1 MSFIIKYHFLYNMTS
16 AIIETCP
23 DGTDVKMN
31 KGDRKMKVLILGG
44 VAAGTK
50 VAAKLLREDR
60 SCEVTILT
68 KGKDISYAGCGLPYY
83 VGDVIHGKEQL
94 IVNTPEKYARLTG
107 AAVLTETEA
116 VAVKPE
122 EHKVEAKDLKT
133 GEVKEY
139 SYDKLV
145 IATGA
150 SPFVP
155 DIPGLHLKNVFTMRT
170 PDDAIALREAVEAG
184 EIKRAVVAGGGFIGL
199 EVAENLA
206 LKGVKVSVIDFA
218 PHILPNFLDPE
229 MSEFVENKMAEEGI
243 MPMTGVALEG
253 VLGTEKVEKVQTS
266 KRAMK
271 ADALVLAI
279 GIRPNTAFLEGS
291 GIEMFKGTILTDK
304 YLQTNIADI
313 YAAGDCAMVT
323 NRETGKPAWSPMGST
338 ANIAGRILAKNIA
351 GGKVEYPGVL
361 GTGVAKLPGGLNTGR
376 TGLTE
381 TAAKA
386 EGYDTVSVI
395 TVVDDK
401 AHYYP
406 GAGSFIIKLTADK
419 AARKLLGVQVLGTGA
434 VDKVTDIGV
443 TAISLGATVD
453 QLASMDFAYAP
464 PFSTA
469 IHPFA
474 HSINILMNKMDG
486 ALESIS
492 PSEYGDGACEGYE
505 IIDCALAPAL
515 EGKKYLD
522 LTAINGEVDGLGK
535 EDKLLLVCT
544 KGKRAYLTQ
553 NRLKYYGYTNTKVL
567 EGGTTFTEIETEEE
581 E

>member
-1 MSFIIKYHFLYNMTS
+1 
-16 AIIETCP
+16 
-23 DGTDVKMN
+23 
-31 KGDRKMKVLILGG
+31 MKVLILGG

-60 SCEVTILT
+60 SAEVTILT
-68 KGKDISYAGCGLPYY
+68 KGKEISYAGCGLPYY
-83 VGDVIHGKEQL
+83 VGGVIHEKGQL
-94 IVNTPEKYARLTG
+94 IVNTPEKYAKLTG
-107 AAVLTETEA
+107 AKVLTETEA

-122 EHKVEAKDLKT
+122 GHKVEAKDLKT
-133 GEVKEY
+133 GEVTEY
-139 SYDKLV
+139 RYDKLV
-145 IATGA
+145 ISTGA

-155 DIPGLHLKNVFTMRT
+155 DIPGLDLKNVYVMRT
-170 PDDAIALREAVEAG
+170 PDDAISLREAVEAG

-206 LKGVKVSVIDFA
+206 AQGIRVSVIDFA
-218 PHILPNFLDPE
+218 PHVLPNFLDPE
-229 MSEFVENKMAEEGI
+229 MSEFVENKMADEGI
-243 MPMTGVALEG
+243 MPMTGVSLEG
-253 VLGTEKVEKVQTS
+253 VIGTDKVEKVQTS

-271 ADALVLAI
+271 ADALIMAI

-291 GIEMFKGTILTDK
+291 GIEMMKGTVLTDQ
-304 YLQTNIADI
+304 YLKTNVEDV
-313 YAAGDCAMVT
+313 YAVGDCAMVT

-338 ANIAGRILAKNIA
+338 ANITGRILAKNIA
-351 GGKVEYPGVL
+351 GAEIAYPGVL

-386 EGYDTVSVI
+386 EGYDTVSVT
-395 TVVDDK
+395 TVVEDK

-406 GAGSFIIKLTADK
+406 GSDSFIIKLTADK
-419 AARKLLGVQVLGTGA
+419 ATRRLLGVQVLGTGA

-453 QLASMDFAYAP
+453 QLAFMDFAYAP

-474 HSINILMNKMDG
+474 HSINVLMNKMDG
-486 ALESIS
+486 ALDSIS
-492 PSEYGDGACEGYE
+492 PAEYLDGAAEGYE

-515 EGKKYLD
+515 AGKKYLD
-522 LTAINGEVDGLGK
+522 LTTVDGEVDGLGK
-535 EDKLLLVCT
+535 EDNLLLVCA

-553 NRLKYYGYTNTKVL
+553 NRLKHYGYSNTKVL
-567 EGGTTFTEIETEEE
+567 EGGVTVNEIQEDE
-581 E
+581 

>member
-1 MSFIIKYHFLYNMTS
+1 
-16 AIIETCP
+16 
-23 DGTDVKMN
+23 
-31 KGDRKMKVLILGG
+31 MKVLVLGG

-83 VGDVIHGKEQL
+83 VGDVIHEKGQL
-94 IVNTPEKYARLTG
+94 IVNTPEKYAKLTG
-107 AAVLTETEA
+107 AEVLTQTEA
-116 VAVKPE
+116 ISVKPD
-122 EHKVEAKDLKT
+122 EHKVEAKDLQT

-139 SYDKLV
+139 GYDKLV

-155 DIPGLHLKNVFTMRT
+155 DIPGLGLKNVFVMRT
-170 PDDAIALREAVEAG
+170 PDDAIALREAVESG
-184 EIKRAVVAGGGFIGL
+184 SVKRAVVAGGGFIGL

-206 LKGVKVSVIDFA
+206 AKGVKVSVIDFA
-218 PHILPNFLDPE
+218 PHVLPNFLDPE
-229 MSEFVENKMAEEGI
+229 MAEYVENKMAEEGI
-243 MPMTGVALEG
+243 MPVTGVALEG
-253 VLGTEKVEKVQTS
+253 VTGTDMVEKVQTS
-266 KRAMK
+266 RRAMK
-271 ADALVLAI
+271 ADALVLAV

-291 GIEMFKGTILTDK
+291 GIDMFKGTILTDK
-304 YLQTNIADI
+304 YLRTNVEDI
-313 YAAGDCAMVT
+313 YAAGDCAMVS

-351 GGKVEYPGVL
+351 GANLEYPGVL

-386 EGYDTVSVI
+386 EGYNVISVI
-395 TVVDDK
+395 TALDDK

-406 GAGSFIIKLTADK
+406 GAGSFIVKLTADK
-419 AARKLLGVQVLGTGA
+419 ESRKLLGVQVLGTGA
-434 VDKVTDIGV
+434 VDKMTDIGV

-486 ALESIS
+486 TLDSIT
-492 PSEYGDGACEGYE
+492 PAEYAQGAAEDYE
-505 IIDCALAPAL
+505 IIDCAMAPTL
-515 EGKKYLD
+515 NGKKYLD
-522 LTAINGEVDGLGK
+522 LTTIKGEVDGLGK
-535 EDKLLLVCT
+535 EDRLLLVCA

-567 EGGTTFTEIETEEE
+567 EGGMTFTEIDTDGE
-581 E
+581 

>member
-1 MSFIIKYHFLYNMTS
+1 
-16 AIIETCP
+16 
-23 DGTDVKMN
+23 
-31 KGDRKMKVLILGG
+31 MKVLVLGG

-60 SCEVTILT
+60 SCEVTVLT

-83 VGDVIHGKEQL
+83 VGDVIHEKSEL
-94 IVNTPEKYARLTG
+94 IVNTPAKFAALTG
-107 AAVLTETEA
+107 AGVRTETEA
-116 VAVKPE
+116 VAVHPDK
-122 EHKVEAKDLKT
+122 HTVEAKDLKT
-133 GEVKEY
+133 GEVTEY
-139 SYDKLV
+139 GYDKLV

-155 DIPGLHLKNVFTMRT
+155 PIQGLDLKNVFVMRT
-170 PDDAIALREAVEAG
+170 PDDAIGLRAAVEAG

-206 LKGVKVSVIDFA
+206 AKGVKTTVIDFA
-218 PHILPNFLDPE
+218 PHVLPNFLDPE
-229 MSEFVENKMAEEGI
+229 LSEYVENKMADEGI
-243 MPMTGVALEG
+243 MPMTGVSLEG
-253 VLGTEKVEKVQTS
+253 VEGNGKVEKVLTS
-266 KRAMK
+266 KRGMK

-279 GIRPNTAFLEGS
+279 GIRPNTKFLEGS
-291 GIEMFKGTILTDK
+291 GIEMFKGTILTDQ
-304 YLQTNIADI
+304 YLRTNVEDI

-323 NRETGKPAWSPMGST
+323 NRQTGKPAWSPMGST
-338 ANIAGRILAKNIA
+338 ANIAGRILAKDIA
-351 GGKVEYPGVL
+351 GREIAYPGVL

-386 EGYDTVSVI
+386 EGYDVETVI

-406 GAGSFIIKLTADK
+406 GAGIFIVKLTADK
-419 AARKLLGVQVLGTGA
+419 ATRKLLGVQVLGTGA
-434 VDKVTDIGV
+434 VDKITDIGV

-453 QLASMDFAYAP
+453 QLAAMDFAYAP

-474 HSINILMNKMDG
+474 HSINILMNKLDG
-486 ALESIS
+486 ELKSFTPVEFAN
-492 PSEYGDGACEGYE
+492 GAAEGYE
-505 IIDCALAPAL
+505 IIDCAINPAL
-515 EGKKYLD
+515 PGKKYVD
-522 LTAINGEVDGLGK
+522 LTKVEGEIPGLAK
-535 EDKLLLVCT
+535 DTKLLLVCA

-553 NRLKYYGYTNTKVL
+553 NRMKFYGYTNTKVL
-567 EGGTTFTEIETEEE
+567 EGGTTFNEIEE
-581 E
+581 

>member
-1 MSFIIKYHFLYNMTS
+1 
-16 AIIETCP
+16 
-23 DGTDVKMN
+23 
-31 KGDRKMKVLILGG
+31 MKVLILGG

-60 SCEVTILT
+60 SAEVTILT
-68 KGKDISYAGCGLPYY
+68 KGKEISYAGCGLPYY
-83 VGDVIHGKEQL
+83 VGGVIHEKGQL
-94 IVNTPEKYARLTG
+94 IVNTPEKYAKLTG
-107 AAVLTETEA
+107 AKVLTETEA

-122 EHKVEAKDLKT
+122 GHKVEAKDLKT
-133 GEVKEY
+133 GEVTEY
-139 SYDKLV
+139 TYDKLV
-145 IATGA
+145 ISTGA

-155 DIPGLHLKNVFTMRT
+155 DIPGLGLKNVYVMRT
-170 PDDAIALREAVEAG
+170 PDDAISLREAVEAG

-206 LKGVKVSVIDFA
+206 AQGIRVSVIDFA
-218 PHILPNFLDPE
+218 PHVLPNFLDPE
-229 MSEFVENKMAEEGI
+229 MSEFVENKMADEGI
-243 MPMTGVALEG
+243 MPMTGVSLEG
-253 VLGTEKVEKVQTS
+253 VIGTEKVEKVQTS

-271 ADALVLAI
+271 ADALIMAI

-291 GIEMFKGTILTDK
+291 GIEMMKGTVLTDQ
-304 YLQTNIADI
+304 YLRTNVEDI
-313 YAAGDCAMVT
+313 YAVGDCAMVT

-351 GGKVEYPGVL
+351 GAKIAYPGVL

-386 EGYDTVSVI
+386 EGYDTVSVT
-395 TVVDDK
+395 TVVEDK

-406 GAGSFIIKLTADK
+406 GSGSFIIKLTADK
-419 AARKLLGVQVLGTGA
+419 ATRKLLGVQVLGAGA

-474 HSINILMNKMDG
+474 HSINVLMNKMDG
-486 ALESIS
+486 VLDSIS
-492 PSEYGDGACEGYE
+492 PAEYLDGAAEGYE

-515 EGKKYLD
+515 AGKKYLD
-522 LTAINGEVDGLGK
+522 LTTVDGEVDGLGK
-535 EDKLLLVCT
+535 EDNFLLVCA

-553 NRLKYYGYTNTKVL
+553 NRLKHYGYSNTKVL
-567 EGGTTFTEIETEEE
+567 EGGVTVNEIQEDE
-581 E
+581 